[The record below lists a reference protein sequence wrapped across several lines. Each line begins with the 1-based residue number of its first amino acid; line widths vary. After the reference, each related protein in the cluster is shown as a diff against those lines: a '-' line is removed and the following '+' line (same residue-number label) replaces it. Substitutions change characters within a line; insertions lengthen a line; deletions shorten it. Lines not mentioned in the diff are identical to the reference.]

1 MTFALC
7 QCVCECACVLGTCWS
22 FGCWPLDWAEGCE
35 CEWTRTGYPPWVA
48 FWFAMHFDFPT
59 HPQAP
64 LISFLY
70 CIYFCRHSYPSVRLF
85 VCPSLCPPC
94 LSRSRSECLNKIKS
108 VPACAAAGSYRMNG
122 SHCSAQHSLPTPL
135 SPSPHLAPSPYCA
148 PTRPHHNLPVQKI
161 KKNRA
166 QKMHRQTSCGFSGI

>member
-1 MTFALC
+1 MR
-7 QCVCECACVLGTCWS
+7 VCLARVGHLLLAIGLS
-22 FGCWPLDWAEGCE
+22 IRMRVRMNSDWLPRCF
-35 CEWTRTGYPPWVA
+35 A

-64 LISFLY
+64 LINLFILHLFLPPF
-70 CIYFCRHSYPSVRLF
+70 IS
-85 VCPSLCPPC
+85 VCPSLCPSC

-135 SPSPHLAPSPYCA
+135 SPIPHRTAPPYCA